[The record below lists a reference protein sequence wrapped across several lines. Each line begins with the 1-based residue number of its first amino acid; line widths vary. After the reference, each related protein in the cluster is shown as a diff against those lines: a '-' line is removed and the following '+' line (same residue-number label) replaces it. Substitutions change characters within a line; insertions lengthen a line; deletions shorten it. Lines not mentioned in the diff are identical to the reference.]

1 MPNKKIDGAHKWTDK
16 ELKRLERRINAEYT
30 KAYKE
35 IRKEMADIMQ
45 KISTSPDM
53 SLQQKMAAMNKYNR
67 LENLSKQMAEVL
79 QNTNATATNFITSSM
94 NNVYKAN
101 YNFFA
106 ENLGF
111 SVLDNTA
118 VRNIMTN
125 NVSPF
130 TKLSIAGEKDKRAIM
145 RRLQS
150 ELTTGILKGESIPK
164 IAKRLK
170 AVAERYLGDTIR
182 IARTE
187 TTRVENSARQAVGDE
202 GKKRGF
208 NMWKRW
214 IATGDDRTRDEHLA
228 ADGQEV
234 PNDEPFE
241 VGGELMMYP
250 GDESYGASGWN
261 TINCFDGDV
270 SVFNNKRALKSY
282 KHSYSGKMLIVKTA
296 SGIKFTVTPN
306 HPILTD
312 RGWVSVASLNKGD
325 NIIIGGLKK
334 NLCLGTNPNK
344 NEIPA
349 KFNAFHEFL
358 KIMGNSE
365 RISGANAN
373 FHGDVADGDV
383 EVVTLKRFL
392 PNGFISF
399 CGKKIKDFFF
409 SIARFI
415 KQFFSGNGFKYI
427 FSFGRFNTAPCDVGG
442 MSNPLLFSKRSLRHA
457 IKHGLRTIA
466 NSDVIFTQDTINNL
480 SANIISD
487 RKLFNRLPIYIGF
500 DEIVSIDTF
509 ITTSHMVYN
518 LQTKNNLYL
527 VNSISQNG
535 AKCNNIGAIC
545 HNCRCASVSFI
556 KEEGIPTTYYN
567 PYIEA
572 ERERRKNR

>member
-1 MPNKKIDGAHKWTDK
+1 MPTDRIHKWTDE
-16 ELKRLERRINAEYT
+16 ELKRLERRINSEYT
-30 KAYKE
+30 KAYQE

-45 KISTSPDM
+45 KISTNPNM
-53 SLQQKMAAMNKYNR
+53 SLQQKLTAMNRYNR
-67 LENLSKQMAEVL
+67 LQNLSRQMADVL
-79 QNTNATATNFITSSM
+79 QNANKTAQSFITQSM
-94 NNVYKAN
+94 QNMYLHN
-101 YNFFA
+101 YNYAA
-106 ENLGF
+106 EQFGF
-111 SVLDNTA
+111 SIIDNTA
-118 VRNIMTN
+118 VKNILTKEVN
-125 NVSPF
+125 PF
-130 TKLSIAGEKDKRAIM
+130 TKLSIAGMQDKRVIM
-145 RRLQS
+145 RKLES
-150 ELTTGILKGESIPK
+150 ELTTAILKGESIPK

-170 AVAERYLGDTIR
+170 NVSEGYLGDTIR

-187 TTRVENSARQAVGDE
+187 TTRVENSAKQSVGDE
-202 GKKRGF
+202 GKRLGF
-208 NMWKRW
+208 DMWKRW
-214 IATGDDRTRDEHLA
+214 VATADDRTRDEHLA

-234 PNDEPFE
+234 PNDEPFI
-241 VGGELMMYP
+241 VGGEEMMYP
-250 GDESYGASGWN
+250 GDESLGASAWN

-365 RISGANAN
+365 WISRANAN

-399 CGKKIKDFFF
+399 CGKKIKDFFL

-415 KQFFSGNGFKYI
+415 KQFFSGNGFKHI

-442 MSNPLLFSKRSLRHA
+442 MSNPLLFSKRSLRHT

-487 RKLFNRLPIYIGF
+487 RKLFNGLPTYIGF

-527 VNSISQNG
+527 VNSITQNG

-545 HNCRCASVSFI
+545 HNCRCTVVNFI
-556 KEEGIPTTYYN
+556 KQ
-567 PYIEA
+567 
-572 ERERRKNR
+572 

>member
-1 MPNKKIDGAHKWTDK
+1 MPNQKIDGAHKWTDK
-16 ELKRLERRINAEYT
+16 ELKRLERRINSEYT

-45 KISTSPDM
+45 KISVTPNM
-53 SLQQKMAAMNKYNR
+53 SLQQKMVAMNKYNR

-118 VRNIMTN
+118 VRNIMTK
-125 NVSPF
+125 NVNPF

-170 AVAERYLGDTIR
+170 NVSEKYLGDTIR

-187 TTRVENSARQAVGDE
+187 TTRVENSASQAIGDY
-202 GKKRGF
+202 GRSRGL

-214 IATGDDRTRDEHLA
+214 IATGDERTRDEHLA

-261 TINCFDGDV
+261 TINC
-270 SVFNNKRALKSY
+270 RC
-282 KHSYSGKMLIVKTA
+282 
-296 SGIKFTVTPN
+296 
-306 HPILTD
+306 
-312 RGWVSVASLNKGD
+312 R
-325 NIIIGGLKK
+325 
-334 NLCLGTNPNK
+334 
-344 NEIPA
+344 
-349 KFNAFHEFL
+349 
-358 KIMGNSE
+358 
-365 RISGANAN
+365 
-373 FHGDVADGDV
+373 
-383 EVVTLKRFL
+383 
-392 PNGFISF
+392 
-399 CGKKIKDFFF
+399 
-409 SIARFI
+409 SI
-415 KQFFSGNGFKYI
+415 
-427 FSFGRFNTAPCDVGG
+427 
-442 MSNPLLFSKRSLRHA
+442 
-457 IKHGLRTIA
+457 
-466 NSDVIFTQDTINNL
+466 
-480 SANIISD
+480 
-487 RKLFNRLPIYIGF
+487 
-500 DEIVSIDTF
+500 
-509 ITTSHMVYN
+509 
-518 LQTKNNLYL
+518 
-527 VNSISQNG
+527 
-535 AKCNNIGAIC
+535 
-545 HNCRCASVSFI
+545 SFI

-572 ERERRKNR
+572 ERERRNNK

>member
-1 MPNKKIDGAHKWTDK
+1 
-16 ELKRLERRINAEYT
+16 
-30 KAYKE
+30 
-35 IRKEMADIMQ
+35 MQ
-45 KISTSPDM
+45 
-53 SLQQKMAAMNKYNR
+53 
-67 LENLSKQMAEVL
+67 
-79 QNTNATATNFITSSM
+79 
-94 NNVYKAN
+94 NVYKMN
-101 YNFFA
+101 YNFSA
-106 ENLGF
+106 EQLGF
-111 SVLDNTA
+111 SLLDNTA
-118 VRNIMTN
+118 VKNILTGEVN
-125 NVSPF
+125 PF
-130 TKLSIAGEKDKRAIM
+130 TKLSIAGELDKRAIM
-145 RRLQS
+145 RKLES
-150 ELTTGILKGESIPK
+150 ELTTGILKGESIPN

-170 AVAERYLGDTIR
+170 GVSEGYLGDTIR

-187 TTRVENSARQAVGDE
+187 TTRVENSAKQAVGDE
-202 GKKRGF
+202 GKRLGF
-208 NMWKRW
+208 KMWKRW
-214 IATGDDRTRDEHLA
+214 VATDDGRTRDEHGE

-234 PNDEPFE
+234 PNDEPFD

-250 GDESYGASGWN
+250 GDISMGASAWN
-261 TINCFDGDV
+261 VINCFDGDV

-312 RGWVSVASLNKGD
+312 RGWVSVASLNKGN

-334 NLCLGTNPNK
+334 NFCFGTNPNK
-344 NEIPA
+344 NKIPS
-349 KFNAFHEFL
+349 KFNAFHAFL

-365 RISGANAN
+365 WISGANAN
-373 FHGDVADGDV
+373 FHGDVANGDV

-415 KQFFSGNGFKYI
+415 KQFFSGNGLKHI
-427 FSFGRFNTAPCDVGG
+427 FSFGRFNTAPYDVGG

-466 NSDVIFTQDTINNL
+466 NSDVIFTQDTIDNL

-487 RKLFNRLPIYIGF
+487 RKLFNGLPTYIGF
-500 DEIVSIDTF
+500 DEIVDIDTF

-545 HNCRCASVSFI
+545 HNCRCTVVNFI
-556 KEEGIPTTYYN
+556 KED
-567 PYIEA
+567 
-572 ERERRKNR
+572 

>member
-1 MPNKKIDGAHKWTDK
+1 MAQIVDRAHKWTDE
-16 ELKRLERRINAEYT
+16 ELKRLEKRINSEYT
-30 KAYKE
+30 KAYQE
-35 IRKEMADIMQ
+35 IRKEMADIMH
-45 KISTSPDM
+45 KIDTTPNM
-53 SLQQKMAAMNKYNR
+53 TLAQKMTAMNKYNR
-67 LENLSKQMAEVL
+67 LENLSKQMAGVL
-79 QNTNATATNFITSSM
+79 HDTNKTAQGFITSSM
-94 NNVYKAN
+94 QNVYKEN
-101 YNFFA
+101 YNFA
-106 ENLGF
+106 AGQLGF
-111 SVLDNTA
+111 STLDNTA
-118 VRNIMTN
+118 VKNILTKEVN
-125 NVSPF
+125 PF
-130 TKLSIAGEKDKRAIM
+130 TKLSIAGELDKQAIM
-145 RRLQS
+145 RKLES
-150 ELTTGILKGESIPK
+150 ELTTAILKGESIPN

-170 AVAERYLGDTIR
+170 NVSEGYLGDTIR

-187 TTRVENSARQAVGDE
+187 TTRVENSAKQNVGDE
-202 GKKRGF
+202 GKRLGF
-208 NMWKRW
+208 KMWKRW
-214 IATGDDRTRDEHLA
+214 VATSDARTRPDHAA

-234 PNDEPFE
+234 PNDEPFD

-250 GDESYGASGWN
+250 GDISMGASAWN
-261 TINCFDGDV
+261 TINCFDGEV

-344 NEIPA
+344 NEIPS

-415 KQFFSGNGFKYI
+415 KQFFSGNGFKHI
-427 FSFGRFNTAPCDVGG
+427 FSFGRFNTAPCNVGG

-487 RKLFNRLPIYIGF
+487 RKLFNGLPTYIGF

-545 HNCRCASVSFI
+545 HNCRCTIVNFI
-556 KEEGIPTTYYN
+556 EE
-567 PYIEA
+567 A
-572 ERERRKNR
+572 

>member
-1 MPNKKIDGAHKWTDK
+1 MKKAVTIVPADKIHKWTDE
-16 ELKRLERRINAEYT
+16 ELKRLEKRINSEYT
-30 KAYKE
+30 KAYQE

-45 KISTSPDM
+45 KISTNPNM

-67 LENLSKQMAEVL
+67 LQNLSKQMAEVL
-79 QNTNATATNFITSSM
+79 QDTNKTAQSFISKSM
-94 NNVYKAN
+94 QNIYKTN
-101 YNFFA
+101 YNFSA
-106 ENLGF
+106 EQLGF
-111 SVLDNTA
+111 SLLDNTA
-118 VRNIMTN
+118 VKNILTGEVN
-125 NVSPF
+125 PF
-130 TKLSIAGEKDKRAIM
+130 TKLSIAGEQDKRAIM
-145 RRLQS
+145 RKLES
-150 ELTTGILKGESIPK
+150 ELTTAILKGESIPN

-170 AVAERYLGDTIR
+170 GVSEGYLGDTIR

-187 TTRVENSARQAVGDE
+187 TTRVEGSARQAVGDE
-202 GKKRGF
+202 GKRLGF
-208 NMWKRW
+208 EMWKRW
-214 IATGDDRTRDEHLA
+214 VATSDDRTRDEHAA

-250 GDESYGASGWN
+250 GDVSMGCSAWN
-261 TINCFDGDV
+261 VINCFDGDV

-296 SGIKFTVTPN
+296 SGIEFNVTPN

-344 NEIPA
+344 NEIPS

-358 KIMGNSE
+358 KIMGNFE

-373 FHGDVADGDV
+373 FHGDIADSDV

-415 KQFFSGNGFKYI
+415 KQFFSGNGLKHI

-466 NSDVIFTQDTINNL
+466 NSDVIFTQDTIDNL

-487 RKLFNRLPIYIGF
+487 RKLFNGLPTYIGF
-500 DEIVSIDTF
+500 DEIVDIDTF

-535 AKCNNIGAIC
+535 AKCNYIGAIF
-545 HNCRCASVSFI
+545 HNCRCTIVNFI
-556 KEEGIPTTYYN
+556 KEG
-567 PYIEA
+567 
-572 ERERRKNR
+572 

>member
-1 MPNKKIDGAHKWTDK
+1 MAGDSAHKWTDG
-16 ELKRLERRINAEYT
+16 ELKRLERRINSEYT

-35 IRKEMADIMQ
+35 MRKEMADIMQ
-45 KISTSPDM
+45 KISTSPNM

-67 LENLSKQMAEVL
+67 LQNLTKQMAGVL
-79 QNTNATATNFITSSM
+79 QDTNKTAQSFITKSAQ
-94 NNVYKAN
+94 NVYLRN
-101 YNFFA
+101 YNFQA
-106 ENLGF
+106 EQLGF
-111 SVLDNTA
+111 SILDNTA
-118 VRNIMTN
+118 VRNILTGE
-125 NVSPF
+125 VSPF
-130 TKLSIAGEKDKRAIM
+130 TKLSMAGEADKRAIM
-145 RRLQS
+145 RRLES
-150 ELTTGILKGESIPK
+150 ELTTSILKGESIPK
-164 IAKRLK
+164 MAKRLK
-170 AVAERYLGDTIR
+170 AVAEGYLGDTIR

-187 TTRVENSARQAVGDE
+187 TTRIENSARQAVGDE

-214 IATGDDRTRDEHLA
+214 VATADDRTRPEHA
-228 ADGQEV
+228 EAEGQEV
-234 PNDEPFE
+234 PNDEPFI
-241 VGGELMMYP
+241 VGGEKMMYP
-250 GDESYGASGWN
+250 GDISYGASAWN

-282 KHSYSGKMLIVKTA
+282 KHSYSGKMLIIKTA

-415 KQFFSGNGFKYI
+415 KQFFSGNGFKHI

-442 MSNPLLFSKRSLRHA
+442 MSDPLLFSKRSLRHA

-487 RKLFNRLPIYIGF
+487 RKLFNGLPTYIGF

-545 HNCRCASVSFI
+545 HNCRCTVVNFI
-556 KEEGIPTTYYN
+556 KSQEN
-567 PYIEA
+567 
-572 ERERRKNR
+572 

>member
-1 MPNKKIDGAHKWTDK
+1 MAGDKAHAWTDR
-16 ELKRLERRINAEYT
+16 ELKRLEKKINSEYT

-35 IRKEMADIMQ
+35 MKAQMSEIAAKLAAN
-45 KISTSPDM
+45 PNM

-67 LENLSKQMAEVL
+67 FENLCAQMAETL
-79 QNTNATATNFITSSM
+79 KDTNATAQRFVSQSM
-94 NNVYKAN
+94 QNVYKTN
-101 YNFFA
+101 YNFVA
-106 ENLGF
+106 DQLGF
-111 SVLDNTA
+111 SILDNTA
-118 VRNIMTN
+118 VKNMLTGEVN
-125 NVSPF
+125 PF
-130 TKLSIAGEKDKRAIM
+130 AKLSISAGKDKAAIM
-145 RRLQS
+145 RKLQS
-150 ELTTGILKGESIPK
+150 EMTTAILKGESIPK

-170 AVAERYLGDTIR
+170 TVAESYLGDTIR

-187 TTRVENSARQAVGDE
+187 TTRIENSARQSVGDE
-202 GKKRGF
+202 GVKKGF

-214 IATGDDRTRDEHLA
+214 SATGDERTRDEHLA

-234 PNDEPFE
+234 PNNEPFT
-241 VGGELMMYP
+241 VGGEQMMYP
-250 GDESYGASGWN
+250 GDISLGASAWN
-261 TINCFDGDV
+261 VINCFDGDV
-270 SVFNNKRALKSY
+270 SVFNNKRVLRSY
-282 KHSYSGKMLIVKTA
+282 KHNYSGKMLIVKTA

-334 NLCLGTNPNK
+334 NLCFGTNPNK

-415 KQFFSGNGFKYI
+415 KQFFSGNGFKHI

-487 RKLFNRLPIYIGF
+487 RKLFNGLPTYIGF

-509 ITTSHMVYN
+509 ITTSHIVYN

-545 HNCRCASVSFI
+545 HNCRCTIVEFI
-556 KEEGIPTTYYN
+556 KEKGVETTYKN
-567 PYIEA
+567 KTIEA
-572 ERERRKNR
+572 ERERRKR